1 MIKLFIKEQLYVIK
15 KTISDIKKEE
25 SVNENAKLIEY
36 LQKANQNLDQEND
49 SKTTIIKILAENNTS
64 NIPTTQSNTEQ

>member
-15 KTISDIKKEE
+15 KAISDIKKEE